1 MMPSTVLFCY
11 HLTMARTA
19 RTSSDWEAARVEAIG
34 EVLATARNRI
44 RMTAKE
50 LAARTN
56 VSESSIRKIEGGKI
70 PNPGLFTVAAL
81 AIELRVDLSEAL
93 RSFTGPIR
101 SGR

>member
-1 MMPSTVLFCY
+1 
-11 HLTMARTA
+11 MARTA
-19 RTSSDWEAARVEAIG
+19 RAPQQWEQERAVAIG
-34 EVLATARNRI
+34 EALAEARNII
-44 RMTAKE
+44 RMPVRE

-56 VSESSIRKIEGGKI
+56 VSESSIRKIEGGRI